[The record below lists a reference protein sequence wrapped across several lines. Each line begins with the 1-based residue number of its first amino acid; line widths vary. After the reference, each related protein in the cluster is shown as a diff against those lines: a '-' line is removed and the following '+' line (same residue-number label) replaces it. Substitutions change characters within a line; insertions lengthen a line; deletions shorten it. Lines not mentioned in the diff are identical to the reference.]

1 MRTIARFMDAR
12 NTAEGKFL
20 SVLLS
25 VLLVFSFLN
34 VTMFTDYANATDE
47 TAPEVAVEENQS
59 LDVVDPVTDE
69 PEEEAQEDEGAP
81 EQEQLESEEP
91 AGEVNETEEKEADV
105 SNANKG
111 TDESGANSKRIV
123 ARSQNLTAEPNAAA
137 VLSADLEL
145 MIGDREPLEYSSNSR
160 FRNYRWKV
168 ISGDNVVKIANDK
181 GDRFKKRG
189 INTLIPTA

>member
-1 MRTIARFMDAR
+1 MPYT
-12 NTAEGKFL
+12 
-20 SVLLS
+20 
-25 VLLVFSFLN
+25 
-34 VTMFTDYANATDE
+34 
-47 TAPEVAVEENQS
+47 
-59 LDVVDPVTDE
+59 
-69 PEEEAQEDEGAP
+69 QEDEGAP

>member
-59 LDVVDPVTDE
+59 LDVVDPATDE
-69 PEEEAQEDEGAP
+69 PEDEAEEGDGAP
-81 EQEQLESEEP
+81 EQEQPESEEP
-91 AGEVNETEEKEADV
+91 AGEVNETEGQPEGVLVTA
-105 SNANKG
+105 SSWP
-111 TDESGANSKRIV
+111 T
-123 ARSQNLTAEPNAAA
+123 ARS
-137 VLSADLEL
+137 
-145 MIGDREPLEYSSNSR
+145 PL
-160 FRNYRWKV
+160 V
-168 ISGDNVVKIANDK
+168 I
-181 GDRFKKRG
+181 KKQALRRG
-189 INTLIPTA
+189 C